1 MFADNLVQLRR
12 LQKMTQEDLAERIGV
27 SRQTVAKWENGE
39 SYPDLDRGRALAEVF
54 GISMDEL
61 VRDLTLPEDLPAAPK
76 GKHIFGSVKVGEKGQ
91 IVIPAK
97 AREIFDIRTGDN
109 IIVIGD
115 ESTGMA
121 LLNERHFFHL
131 VEEIKKYR

>member
-61 VRDLTLPEDLPAAPK
+61 VRDLTLPGDLPAAPK

-97 AREIFDIRTGDN
+97 AREIFDIRTVDN

-131 VEEIKKYR
+131 VEEIEKYR

>member
-1 MFADNLVQLRR
+1 MFADNLIQLRR

-27 SRQTVAKWENGE
+27 SRQTVAKWESGE

-54 GISMDEL
+54 SVSMDEL
-61 VRDLTLPEDLPAAPK
+61 VRDLSLPKDLPAPPK

-97 AREIFDIRTGDN
+97 AREIFDIRPGDN

-131 VEEIKKYR
+131 VEEIEKYR